1 MNVGNLNKRI
11 TIQIREERK
20 DENGFTINEWLDFK
34 TVYSSIKNLYGKEF
48 LQAQALNSKAS
59 KKIKIRYIKELDN
72 SINKDSSIEYR
83 VVYKNIIYNILYID
97 NINEANKYM
106 EIMLE
111 GE

>member
-1 MNVGNLNKRI
+1 MNVGELNRKV

-20 DENGFTINEWLDFK
+20 DENGFTINEWSDFK
-34 TVYSSIKNLYGKEF
+34 TVYSSIKNLHGKEF
-48 LQAQALNSKAS
+48 LQAQALDSRAS
-59 KKIKIRYIKELDN
+59 KKIIIRYIKELDN